1 MFRLGKVVYLYG
13 EVFGKLLDE
22 NISKSV
28 VPAGLDPLSRGL
40 FPTVGSRRRKMEVG
54 GEFELPGQ
62 RLCSRHMKSRRIDEF
77 GRLWACKKPL
87 EVSLKV
93 GSPWKLGGLGGER
106 KCLHGSLK
114 VDPS

>member
-1 MFRLGKVVYLYG
+1 MGKC
-13 EVFGKLLDE
+13 FGGVLDE
-22 NISKSV
+22 ISSRST
-28 VPAGLDPLSRGL
+28 VPAGLDPLSHGL
-40 FPTVGSRRRKMEVG
+40 VPAVGSRRGKMEVG
-54 GEFELPGQ
+54 GEFRPSGQ

-106 KCLHGSLK
+106 KCLHERLK
-114 VDPS
+114 VGPS